1 MLKKIVLAP
10 VVLFLLSGCDLM
22 LSGDTMTVTENP
34 GVTTVYDESAVD
46 PMIMASTDTAT
57 DTTVI
62 LLTSGI
68 DIQSQTANT
77 MLAITYANSTGNVLS
92 ALYTTNGS
100 AVSPTVYGAVDVG
113 TVTATVTA
121 TDDGETVTGSFS
133 IPGMTDSVS
142 SMDLSGDF
150 NITLEAPGTVAA
162 PVL

>member
-22 LSGDTMTVTENP
+22 QSGDTMTVTENP
-34 GVTTVYDESAVD
+34 GVTTVYDEIVVD

-68 DIQSQTANT
+68 QTQTANT
-77 MLAITYANSTGNVLS
+77 MLAITYTNSTGGVLS
-92 ALYTTNGS
+92 ALYTTNGA
-100 AVSPTVYGAVDVG
+100 AVSPTVYVAVDAG
-113 TVTATVTA
+113 TVIAK
-121 TDDGETVTGSFS
+121 DDGETVTGSFS
-133 IPGMTDSVS
+133 IPGMTDTS
-142 SMDLSGDF
+142 SFMDLSGNF
-150 NITLEAPGTVAA
+150 TITLEAPGTVSA

>member
-10 VVLFLLSGCDLM
+10 VVLFLLSGCDLI

-77 MLAITYANSTGNVLS
+77 MLAITYANSTGDVIS
-92 ALYTTNGS
+92 ALYTTNGA
-100 AVSPTVYGAVDVG
+100 AVSPTVYGAVATG
-113 TVTATVTA
+113 TVTA
-121 TDDGETVTGSFS
+121 TDDGKTVTGSFS
-133 IPGMTDSVS
+133 IPGMTDSS
-142 SMDLSGDF
+142 SFMDLSGNF
-150 NITLEAPGTVAA
+150 NITLEAPGTVSA